1 MQCNLI
7 SSTKLAPFR
16 KQTVHISG
24 QLSLGIGMR
33 HSAAFNQHQFCIPQF
48 SLCTILCHKN
58 TARTMKILYY
68 AELFV
73 GERIIRRGI
82 VNKNL
87 DCVVSRR
94 LIHVK
99 LQTHYKPRYTNCLL
113 LLHFFD
119 TFDETSMP
127 HYLHPLWIQRLEEP
141 WSVKIWQSIHV
152 RFAVFYKGCSRNWF
166 QAVSIFPLPCTLT
179 RLPDYFSHLTKCSQS
194 GLYFVGSV

>member
-7 SSTKLAPFR
+7 GSTKLAPFH

-33 HSAAFNQHQFCIPQF
+33 HSAAFNQHQFRIPQF

-73 GERIIRRGI
+73 GGI

-87 DCVVSRR
+87 FCVVSRC

-99 LQTHYKPRYTNCLL
+99 LQTHYKPSYTNCLL
-113 LLHFFD
+113 LHFFH

-127 HYLHPLWIQRLEEP
+127 LYLHPLWIQRLEEP
-141 WSVKIWQSIHV
+141 WSVKLAINT
-152 RFAVFYKGCSRNWF
+152 CSLCCFLQRLF
-166 QAVSIFPLPCTLT
+166 QKLVSGHEHISPTL
-179 RLPDYFSHLTKCSQS
+179 HLDTAS
-194 GLYFVGSV
+194 